1 MAKKK
6 MLPDPPI
13 EEDLLRVEDTA
24 PADEAVE
31 DAFAEYDKAASLPSS
46 EADPD
51 MEMQAENPAELDP
64 PTEDY
69 LSEDFPG
76 ESSLQSLPDENAGEG
91 APPLLIEDES
101 EDYGALLAA
110 MGEGQTSELPPL
122 TNDMANALMDEDTLP
137 DASSA
142 ESAADPAN
150 NSVMLDKA
158 HANWSPSYTADHK
171 RVLTINAGEELET
184 AQDQEATL
192 WHEIQNAYRT
202 RRILTGTLD
211 GVERTESGLRLA
223 VVNYNGFR
231 VAIPLKEMML
241 DANHVPEG
249 RHYDD
254 QMERLIRILSSRLG
268 SEIDFVVKGIE
279 NKTRSIVA
287 SRKEAML
294 KKRKTFYL
302 DEDAQGQC
310 MIYEGRV
317 VQARVVAVADKMIR
331 VEVFGV
337 ECIIRAQGLAWE
349 WVGDAHEKFS
359 VGDRVLVRVLTIQ
372 KDDAEHIEITADIRS
387 VYAETTREDLKKC
400 QLQSM
405 YAGRVTDLRRGVIYV
420 RLNNGVSGIAHSCY
434 DRRMPGKNDDV
445 SFVVTRL
452 DEEFGVAVGIITR
465 VIKQNL

>member
-13 EEDLLRVEDTA
+13 EEYLLSG
-24 PADEAVE
+24 E
-31 DAFAEYDKAASLPSS
+31 DAVSADDSVKDTSEEHDETASLPNS
-46 EADPD
+46 EVNSD
-51 MEMQAENPAELDP
+51 MEVQAENPTELDF
-64 PTEDY
+64 PTEGN
-69 LSEDFPG
+69 LSEDFSEEP
-76 ESSLQSLPDENAGEG
+76 SLQPLPDENAAAG
-91 APPLLIEDES
+91 APPLLMEDE
-101 EDYGALLAA
+101 EDYGALLVA
-110 MGEGQTSELPPL
+110 MGEGQTTELPPL
-122 TNDMANALMDEDTLP
+122 TNDMVNALMEENTFS

-142 ESAADPAN
+142 ENATNLGVNDEN
-150 NSVMLDKA
+150 A
-158 HANWSPSYTADHK
+158 HANWSPSYTAAHN

-241 DANHVPEG
+241 DSNHIPNG

-268 SEIDFVVKGIE
+268 SEIDFIVKGIE

-294 KKRKTFYL
+294 KKRDTFYL
-302 DEDAQGQC
+302 DTDAQGQC

-359 VGDRVLVRVLTIQ
+359 VGDRVLVRVLSIK
-372 KDDAEHIEITADIRS
+372 KDDVEHIEITADIRS
-387 VYAETTREDLKKC
+387 VYAETTRENLKKC

-420 RLNNGVSGIAHSCY
+420 RLNNGVSGIAHSCF

>member
-6 MLPDPPI
+6 MIPDPPI
-13 EEDLLRVEDTA
+13 VEDLLDSEDTVPVEEVLAEKVPVEEALVEEDLLQ
-24 PADEAVE
+24 PPSDEVL
-31 DAFAEYDKAASLPSS
+31 AE
-46 EADPD
+46 E
-51 MEMQAENPAELDP
+51 
-64 PTEDY
+64 
-69 LSEDFPG
+69 
-76 ESSLQSLPDENAGEG
+76 
-91 APPLLIEDES
+91 APPLMMDSE
-101 EDYGALLAA
+101 EDYGVFLEA
-110 MGEGQTSELPPL
+110 MGTEQTTSLPPL
-122 TNDMANALMDEDTLP
+122 ADDTAEAFMAEEMLPNESVAEDSNDPEPNKAVSDN
-137 DASSA
+137 
-142 ESAADPAN
+142 
-150 NSVMLDKA
+150 A
-158 HANWSPSYTADHK
+158 HANWSPSYTATHN

-202 RRILTGTLD
+202 RRVLTGTLD

-231 VAIPLKEMML
+231 IAIPLKEMML
-241 DANHVPEG
+241 DSGHVPSG
-249 RHYDD
+249 RNYDD

-279 NKTRSIVA
+279 NRSRSIVA
-287 SRKEAML
+287 SRKDAML
-294 KKRKTFYL
+294 KKRRTFYL
-302 DEDAQGQC
+302 GADENGQP
-310 MIYEGRV
+310 MIYEGRI

-337 ECIIRAQGLAWE
+337 ECVIHAQGLSWE
-349 WVGDAHEKFS
+349 WISDAHEKFS
-359 VGDRVLVRVLTIQ
+359 VGDRVLVRVLTI
-372 KDDAEHIEITADIRS
+372 KMDDVEHIEITADIRS
-387 VYAETTREDLKKC
+387 VYAETTHEDLKKC
-400 QLQSM
+400 QLQGM

-420 RLNNGVSGIAHSCY
+420 RLNNGVSGIAHSCF

>member
-13 EEDLLRVEDTA
+13 KEDLLSGEDTA

-31 DAFAEYDKAASLPSS
+31 DAFAEYDEAASLPSS
-46 EADPD
+46 EADLD
-51 MEMQAENPAELDP
+51 MEMQAENPAEFDSP
-64 PTEDY
+64 AEDH

-76 ESSLQSLPDENAGEG
+76 DPSLQSLPNENAGEG
-91 APPLLIEDES
+91 VPPLLIEDES
-101 EDYGALLAA
+101 EDYGSLLAA
-110 MGEGQTSELPPL
+110 MGEGQTTELPPL
-122 TNDMANALMDEDTLP
+122 TNDMENALMEEDTLP

-142 ESAADPAN
+142 ENAVDLEN
-150 NSVMLDKA
+150 NAENA
-158 HANWSPSYTADHK
+158 HANWSPSYTAAHK

-184 AQDQEATL
+184 AQDQEAAL
-192 WHEIQNAYRT
+192 WHGIQNAYRT

-241 DANHVPEG
+241 DDNNVPNG
-249 RHYDD
+249 RHYSD

-268 SEIDFVVKGIE
+268 AEIDFVVKGIE

-302 DEDAQGQC
+302 DEDVQGQC

-317 VQARVVAVADKMIR
+317 VQARVISVSDKMIR

-337 ECIIRAQGLAWE
+337 ECIIHAQGLTWG
-349 WVGDAHEKFS
+349 WIGDAHEMFS

-372 KDDAEHIEITADIRS
+372 KDDVEHIEITADVRS
-387 VYAETTREDLKKC
+387 VYAESSREELKKC

-420 RLNNGVSGIAHSCY
+420 RLNNGVSGIAHSCF

-452 DEEFGVAVGIITR
+452 DEEFGIAVGIITR